1 MTSLC
6 CHKTGWRVRIWR
18 LLWEGQWSSCR
29 GGRPVITLA
38 DVVLR
43 LKRRLP
49 TIGSREREQIQTNFY
64 NLARGDSPFFSSN
77 TIIILR
83 MQTTLPL
90 FTEDPNIEQ
99 TDESEV
105 EVDIKEPFDP
115 KDINITVEPKTM
127 DNLVQRLKYKE
138 IDLDPDFQR
147 KGNLW
152 GPDVQSRLIESLMLR
167 FPLPAFYFDAE
178 SEDNWLV
185 VDGLQ
190 RLWTLKNFVV
200 DQTLRLRGL
209 EILKDYD
216 GKLYSELPRPMQ
228 RRIMETQVTAYIIKP
243 GTPRAVKYNVF
254 RRINT
259 GGLMLNPME
268 IRHALNQGPA
278 AEFLKSVSEGILFN
292 QYISAS
298 DKRMAD
304 RELVLRYVAFRLTSY
319 PQFEKPMSS
328 FLDKGMENLGKVTDK
343 ERIVLNEGLQKALQT
358 SYQWFG
364 KHQFSRSFGHEKS
377 RLLLNGAL
385 YEVWTSQIARLNDE
399 QIARINEQLPAFQAD
414 YKRLFT
420 SETFDNAVTRAT
432 SDYNAVQARFG
443 AVESLLNKYS

>member
-1 MTSLC
+1 
-6 CHKTGWRVRIWR
+6 
-18 LLWEGQWSSCR
+18 
-29 GGRPVITLA
+29 
-38 DVVLR
+38 
-43 LKRRLP
+43 
-49 TIGSREREQIQTNFY
+49 
-64 NLARGDSPFFSSN
+64 
-77 TIIILR
+77 
-83 MQTTLPL
+83 MQPL
-90 FTEDPNIEQ
+90 YTEDPEHVEP
-99 TDESEV
+99 TDESTV
-105 EVDIKEPFDP
+105 EDDIKEPFDP

-127 DNLVQRLKYKE
+127 DNLVQRLNHNE

-152 GPDVQSRLIESLMLR
+152 AMDVQSRLIESLMLR

-200 DQTLRLRGL
+200 DKTDKRLRLRGL
-209 EILKDYD
+209 EILKQYD
-216 GKLYSELPRPMQ
+216 GMTFDELPRPMQ

-243 GTPRAVKYNVF
+243 GTPRPVKYNVF

-278 AEFLKSVSEGILFN
+278 AEFLKAVSESDLFN
-292 QYISAS
+292 EFIKAS

-304 RELVLRYVAFRLTSY
+304 RELVLRYVAFRLTPY

-328 FLDKGMENLGKVTDK
+328 FLDKNMEKLGKLTEP
-343 ERIVLNEGLQKALQT
+343 ERQDLEYGLRKALT
-358 SYQWFG
+358 VSYHWFG
-364 KHQFSRSFGHEKS
+364 KDQFSRSYGHEKS

-385 YEVWTSQIARLNDE
+385 FEVWTSQIARLNGLQLD
-399 QIARINEQLPAFQAD
+399 RIGEQLPAFRAD

-420 SETFDNAVTRAT
+420 SETFDNSVTRAT

-443 AVESLLNKYS
+443 AIDSLLKKYSQ

>member
-1 MTSLC
+1 
-6 CHKTGWRVRIWR
+6 
-18 LLWEGQWSSCR
+18 
-29 GGRPVITLA
+29 
-38 DVVLR
+38 
-43 LKRRLP
+43 
-49 TIGSREREQIQTNFY
+49 
-64 NLARGDSPFFSSN
+64 
-77 TIIILR
+77 

>member
-1 MTSLC
+1 
-6 CHKTGWRVRIWR
+6 
-18 LLWEGQWSSCR
+18 
-29 GGRPVITLA
+29 
-38 DVVLR
+38 
-43 LKRRLP
+43 
-49 TIGSREREQIQTNFY
+49 
-64 NLARGDSPFFSSN
+64 
-77 TIIILR
+77 

-90 FTEDPNIEQ
+90 FTEDPTIEH

-105 EVDIKEPFDP
+105 ELDIKQPFDP

-127 DNLVQRLKYKE
+127 DNLVQRLKYNE

-178 SEDNWLV
+178 SEENWLV

-278 AEFLKSVSEGILFN
+278 AEFLKNVSESDTFN
-292 QYISAS
+292 EFITTS

-304 RELVLRYVAFRLTSY
+304 RELVLRYVAFRLTPY
-319 PQFEKPMSS
+319 QQFEKPMSS
-328 FLDKGMENLGKVTDK
+328 FLDKNMEKLGKLTEK
-343 ERIVLNEGLQKALQT
+343 ERATLQDKFFSSMQISLE
-358 SYQWFG
+358 WFG
-364 KHQFSRSFGHEKS
+364 RHHFSRSYGHENT

-385 YEVWTSQIARLNDE
+385 FEVWTSQIAQLTNK
-399 QIARINEQLPAFQAD
+399 QIAQINSQLNAFRAD
-414 YKRLFT
+414 YKLLFT
-420 SETFDNAVTRAT
+420 SDNFDNAVTRAT

-443 AVESLLNKYS
+443 AVESLLTKYSQ

>member
-1 MTSLC
+1 
-6 CHKTGWRVRIWR
+6 
-18 LLWEGQWSSCR
+18 
-29 GGRPVITLA
+29 
-38 DVVLR
+38 
-43 LKRRLP
+43 
-49 TIGSREREQIQTNFY
+49 
-64 NLARGDSPFFSSN
+64 
-77 TIIILR
+77 
-83 MQTTLPL
+83 MQTKLPL
-90 FTEDPNIEQ
+90 FTEDPDNLES

-105 EVDIKEPFDP
+105 EVEIKEPFDP

-127 DNLVQRLKYKE
+127 DNLIQRLRYDE

-152 GPDVQSRLIESLMLR
+152 SPDVQSRLIESLLLR

-200 DQTLRLRGL
+200 EQTLRLRGL
-209 EILKDYD
+209 EILKDYE
-216 GKLYSELPRPMQ
+216 GKTYDELPRPMQ

-278 AEFLKSVSEGILFN
+278 AEFLKTVSESTSFKKH
-292 QYISAS
+292 ISTS

-304 RELVLRYVAFRLTSY
+304 RELVLRYVAFRLTPY
-319 PQFEKPMSS
+319 PQFEKPMNS
-328 FLDKGMENLGKVTDK
+328 FLDKNMEKLGKLTDA
-343 ERIVLNEGLQKALQT
+343 ERNKLTSSLDRALQI
-358 SYQWFG
+358 SDRWFG
-364 KHQFSRSFGHEKS
+364 KHQFSRSFGHETY
-377 RLLLNGAL
+377 RPQLNGAL
-385 YEVWTSQIARLNDE
+385 FEVWTSQLAQLT
-399 QIARINEQLPAFQAD
+399 NEQTTHINTQLANFQAD
-414 YKRLFT
+414 YKRLFS

-443 AVESLLNKYS
+443 AIESLVNKYIQ

>member
-1 MTSLC
+1 
-6 CHKTGWRVRIWR
+6 
-18 LLWEGQWSSCR
+18 
-29 GGRPVITLA
+29 
-38 DVVLR
+38 
-43 LKRRLP
+43 
-49 TIGSREREQIQTNFY
+49 
-64 NLARGDSPFFSSN
+64 
-77 TIIILR
+77 
-83 MQTTLPL
+83 MQPQY
-90 FTEDPNIEQ
+90 TEDQENLEH

-105 EVDIKEPFDP
+105 EIEIREPFDP

-127 DNLVQRLKYKE
+127 DNLVQRLKYDE

-152 GPDVQSRLIESLMLR
+152 ARDVQSRLIESLMLR

-200 DQTLRLRGL
+200 DKTLRLSGL
-209 EILKDYD
+209 EILKDYN
-216 GKLYSELPRPMQ
+216 GKTYDELPRPMQ

-243 GTPRAVKYNVF
+243 GTPRSVKYNVF

-259 GGLMLNPME
+259 GGLTLNPME

-278 AEFLKSVSEGILFN
+278 AVFLKEVSESEFFN
-292 QYISAS
+292 QYITTS

-304 RELVLRYVAFRLTSY
+304 RELVLRYVAFRLTPY

-328 FLDKGMENLGKVTDK
+328 FLDKNMEKLGKLTDA
-343 ERIVLNEGLQKALQT
+343 ERTNLADGLEKALKV
-358 SYQWFG
+358 SFDWFG
-364 KHQFSRSFGHEKS
+364 RHQFSRSFGHPDY

-385 YEVWTSQIARLNDE
+385 YEVWTSQIARLSDE
-399 QIARINEQLPAFQAD
+399 QLAKINEQLDNFRND
-414 YKRLFT
+414 YRRLFT

-443 AVESLLNKYS
+443 AVESLLNKYSQ

>member
-1 MTSLC
+1 MN
-6 CHKTGWRVRIWR
+6 
-18 LLWEGQWSSCR
+18 
-29 GGRPVITLA
+29 A
-38 DVVLR
+38 D
-43 LKRRLP
+43 P
-49 TIGSREREQIQTNFY
+49 SIY
-64 NLARGDSPFFSSN
+64 
-77 TIIILR
+77 
-83 MQTTLPL
+83 
-90 FTEDPNIEQ
+90 TEDRENLEQ

-105 EVDIKEPFDP
+105 DVEIKEPFDP

-127 DNLVQRLKYKE
+127 DNLVQRLKYGE

-152 GPDVQSRLIESLMLR
+152 STDVQSRLIESLLLR

-209 EILKDYD
+209 EILKDYE
-216 GKLYSELPRPMQ
+216 GKMYGELPRPMQ

-243 GTPRAVKYNVF
+243 GTPRLVKYNVF

-278 AEFLKSVSEGILFN
+278 AEFLKEVSESDVFN
-292 QYISAS
+292 EFISAS

-304 RELVLRYVAFRLTSY
+304 RELVLRYVSFRLTPY

-328 FLDKGMENLGKVTDK
+328 FLDKNMEKLGKLTDI
-343 ERIVLNEGLQKALQT
+343 ERQDLEYGLRKALT
-358 SYQWFG
+358 VSRHWFG
-364 KHQFSRSFGHEKS
+364 KHQFSRSYGHENS

-385 YEVWTSQIARLNDE
+385 FEVWTSQIAQLNGFQLD
-399 QIARINEQLPAFQAD
+399 RIGEQLPPFRAD
-414 YKRLFT
+414 YKRLY
-420 SETFDNAVTRAT
+420 SLETFDNAVTRAT

-443 AVESLLNKYS
+443 AVEGLINKYAQ

>member
-1 MTSLC
+1 MTNEL
-6 CHKTGWRVRIWR
+6 I
-18 LLWEGQWSSCR
+18 E
-29 GGRPVITLA
+29 A
-38 DVVLR
+38 
-43 LKRRLP
+43 
-49 TIGSREREQIQTNFY
+49 
-64 NLARGDSPFFSSN
+64 N
-77 TIIILR
+77 T
-83 MQTTLPL
+83 P
-90 FTEDPNIEQ
+90 DIEP
-99 TDESEV
+99 TDESGV
-105 EVDIKEPFDP
+105 ESDIKEPFDP

-127 DNLVQRLKYKE
+127 DNLVQRLNHNE
-138 IDLDPDFQR
+138 IDIYPDFQR

-178 SEDNWLV
+178 SEDNCLV

-200 DQTLRLRGL
+200 DKTLRLRGL
-209 EILKDYD
+209 EILKQYD
-216 GKLYSELPRPMQ
+216 GMTFEELPRPMQ

-243 GTPRAVKYNVF
+243 GTPRPVKYNVF

-278 AEFLKSVSEGILFN
+278 SGFLKMVSESNTFN
-292 QYISAS
+292 EYISVS
-298 DKRMAD
+298 DKRMND
-304 RELVLRYVAFRLTSY
+304 RELVLRYVAFRLTPY

-328 FLDKGMENLGKVTDK
+328 FLDKNMEKLAKLTDAD
-343 ERIVLNEGLQKALQT
+343 RNDLAAGLSRALAV
-358 SYQWFG
+358 SRSWFE
-364 KHQFSRSFGHEKS
+364 KHQFSRSYGHENT

-385 YEVWTSQIARLNDE
+385 FEVWTSQIARLNDA
-399 QIARINEQLPAFQAD
+399 QIHRINQQLGAFQND

-443 AVESLLNKYS
+443 AVESLLNKYSQ

>member
-1 MTSLC
+1 
-6 CHKTGWRVRIWR
+6 
-18 LLWEGQWSSCR
+18 
-29 GGRPVITLA
+29 
-38 DVVLR
+38 
-43 LKRRLP
+43 
-49 TIGSREREQIQTNFY
+49 
-64 NLARGDSPFFSSN
+64 
-77 TIIILR
+77 
-83 MQTTLPL
+83 MQPL
-90 FTEDPNIEQ
+90 YTEDPEHVEP
-99 TDESEV
+99 TDESTV
-105 EVDIKEPFDP
+105 EDDIKEPFDP

-127 DNLVQRLKYKE
+127 DNLIQRLKHKE

-152 GPDVQSRLIESLMLR
+152 STDVQSRLIESLMLR

-200 DQTLRLRGL
+200 DKSEKRLRLRGL
-209 EILKDYD
+209 EILKQYD
-216 GKLYSELPRPMQ
+216 GMTFDELPRPMQ

-243 GTPRAVKYNVF
+243 GTPRPVKYNVF

-278 AEFLKSVSEGILFN
+278 AEFVKSVSESDIFN
-292 QYISAS
+292 EFISAS

-304 RELVLRYVAFRLTSY
+304 RELVLRYVAFRLTPYSL
-319 PQFEKPMSS
+319 FEKPMSS
-328 FLDKGMENLGKVTDK
+328 FLDKNMEKLGKMTDEDREK
-343 ERIVLNEGLQKALQT
+343 LSDGLTKALKT
-358 SYQWFG
+358 SRSWFG
-364 KHQFSRSFGHEKS
+364 KHQFSRSFGHKHT

-385 YEVWTSQIARLNDE
+385 FEVWTSQIAQLTDA
-399 QIARINEQLPAFQAD
+399 QIAKVSQQLDFFQTD
-414 YKRLFT
+414 YENLFA

-443 AVESLLNKYS
+443 AIESLLKKYSQ